1 MENTGVKFMVVYK
14 KYADQSYVVGFANS
28 MEDFMQRN
36 NQRTHPYS
44 YKEEDL
50 KLVSLSTDVFAMATI
65 EGPSNFVDY
74 LR

>member
-1 MENTGVKFMVVYK
+1 MKTGVKFMVVYT

-28 MEDFMQRN
+28 MEDFMQEN
-36 NQRTHPYS
+36 NKRSYPYS

-50 KLVSLSTDVFAMATI
+50 KLVPLTTDVFAMARI
-65 EGPSNFVDY
+65 EGTSNFVDY

>member
-1 MENTGVKFMVVYK
+1 MTSGVKFMVVYK

-28 MEDFMQRN
+28 MEDFMQEN
-36 NQRTHPYS
+36 NKRTYPYS

-50 KLVSLSTDVFAMATI
+50 KLVSLSTDVFAIARI
-65 EGPSNFVDY
+65 EGTSNFVDY